1 MRGPVASTVF
11 SNEKDKAPSVEE
23 PAPWASTAISK
34 GLPPQ
39 KLTPAVFGVPEYATV
54 KVPLMGIPLGIP
66 SSARA
71 LLGAR
76 MMLIAVNINRPT
88 EIKSRFFLETRFRNI
103 VISSAK
109 RL

>member
-1 MRGPVASTVF
+1 MRGPVASSVF

-23 PAPWASTAISK
+23 PAPWASTAISR

-39 KLTPAVFGVPEYATV
+39 KLTPAVFGVPEYATE
-54 KVPLMGIPLGIP
+54 KVPLMGIP

-76 MMLIAVNINRPT
+76 VMLIAVNTNRPT
-88 EIKSRFFLETRFRNI
+88 AIRSRFLPETRFRNI